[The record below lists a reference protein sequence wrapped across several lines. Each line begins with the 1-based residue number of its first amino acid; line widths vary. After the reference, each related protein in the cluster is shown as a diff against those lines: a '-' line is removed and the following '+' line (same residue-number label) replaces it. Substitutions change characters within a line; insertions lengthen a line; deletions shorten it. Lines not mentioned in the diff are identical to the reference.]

1 MIDMFDRIP
10 GPAHWAVWIVL
21 LAQLATAALAIGSL
35 ASAAGVFISSMIPV
49 SPKVGGWLVTIFA
62 VSVVW
67 SGGFNI
73 LKTVMSVFVVVIVLG
88 VLYVAV
94 QVFPSVDEFLQGMI
108 PQAATVPDWAVDLG
122 VDKNPWTEIL
132 PLLGW
137 SAGGFASQVWYTYWV
152 MGAGYGAAQGVGYG
166 HRADASMLQR
176 LTRLD
181 AERLK
186 GWCRVVYADA
196 TLAMVIGTVVTI
208 SFLIAGAAV
217 LGAAQMAPEGPDV
230 ALELSR
236 LFSSRWGSVGGF
248 LFILGGTA
256 ALISTQ
262 IGQLAG
268 WPRLLADAFRICIP
282 GFGKRFA
289 WKSQFRIF
297 LVIFLIT
304 NMVIVFTLG

>member
-1 MIDMFDRIP
+1 
-10 GPAHWAVWIVL
+10 
-21 LAQLATAALAIGSL
+21 
-35 ASAAGVFISSMIPV
+35 
-49 SPKVGGWLVTIFA
+49 
-62 VSVVW
+62 
-67 SGGFNI
+67 
-73 LKTVMSVFVVVIVLG
+73 
-88 VLYVAV
+88 
-94 QVFPSVDEFLQGMI
+94 MI
-108 PQAATVPDWAVDLG
+108 PQAPTVPDWAVDLG
-122 VDKNPWTEIL
+122 VDENPWTEIL

-152 MGAGYGAAQGVGYG
+152 MGAGYGAAKGVGYG
-166 HRADASMLQR
+166 HRADVSMLQS

-208 SFLIAGAAV
+208 SFLVVGAAV
-217 LGAAQMAPEGPDV
+217 LGAAHTAPEGPDV

-236 LFSSRWGSVGGF
+236 LFSTEWGSTGGF

-289 WKSQFRIF
+289 WKAQFRIF

-304 NMVIVFTLG
+304 NMVIVFTLGLRPVFLVQLGAILDGLLLTPLQALWVGLGLYVVLPKLFNEEAREVIRPHWIFGVGLLVAFLVFGYFCIFQIPNIF